1 MQNRWA
7 ANGKRSSAP
16 PAAPARRLWSWTR
29 NTCARLAP
37 HSGPTEGRAVGWDT
51 AHASCCPWGRAGL
64 PLVLLE
70 LALLGLGA
78 AARVAADET
87 NTRGRP
93 ASPPKGRFAIKHP
106 LPAQTSARASNS
118 RPEPEPQKCGFL
130 AIPGTFHFPSPAP
143 CSPRPYRSH
152 LSHQLSPLSAAPSMC
167 PRLIG
172 AARGAPSHPLRRSF
186 WGQERPFS
194 VAGRIF
200 ISAPS
205 FLGKQPP
212 VFGCS
217 EPGAVSQGDNSAV

>member
-29 NTCARLAP
+29 DTCARLAP

-51 AHASCCPWGRAGL
+51 AHASCCPWGCAG
-64 PLVLLE
+64 

-118 RPEPEPQKCGFL
+118 RPEPEPEPQKCGFL

-143 CSPRPYRSH
+143 RSPRPPLRAVSLPPLPPAESLISCPFHVSPPDRS
-152 LSHQLSPLSAAPSMC
+152 C
-167 PRLIG
+167 P
-172 AARGAPSHPLRRSF
+172 RRSF
-186 WGQERPFS
+186 WGQEHPFS

-205 FLGKQPP
+205 FLGKQPL

-217 EPGAVSQGDNSAV
+217 EPGAVSPR

>member
-7 ANGKRSSAP
+7 VNGKRSSAP
-16 PAAPARRLWSWTR
+16 PAAPARRLWSRTHD
-29 NTCARLAP
+29 TCARLAP

-51 AHASCCPWGRAGL
+51 AHGSCCPRGRAGL

-78 AARVAADET
+78 AACVAADET

-118 RPEPEPQKCGFL
+118 SPEPEPQKCGFL

-143 CSPRPYRSH
+143 CSPQLPLRAVSLPPLPPAESLIGRLFHVSPPDRS
-152 LSHQLSPLSAAPSMC
+152 C
-167 PRLIG
+167 PRRPEPPPAALILGPG
-172 AARGAPSHPLRRSF
+172 ASLQRCWAYFYFSTFVFRQTAAGFWAQRARGCVPR
-186 WGQERPFS
+186 
-194 VAGRIF
+194 
-200 ISAPS
+200 
-205 FLGKQPP
+205 
-212 VFGCS
+212 
-217 EPGAVSQGDNSAV
+217 